1 MIYIY
6 IYNFLHKM
14 WFFCYIHT
22 CTYVC
27 CRCYIINTKIF
38 LYIYHPAFCGVI
50 SHIQNTVDK
59 SLQFLFAK
67 GKRLA
72 RNVSHFLNIVLY
84 FPPLFLDIIM
94 NGYCWNTWHPLCP
107 RWKLISRHLLNDLH
121 SNSKNNGFFFSPG
134 YRKKLQWEE
143 VTLSSTDTLHKH

>member
-1 MIYIY
+1 M
-6 IYNFLHKM
+6 
-14 WFFCYIHT
+14 

-72 RNVSHFLNIVLY
+72 RNVSHFFKHCTLLPPIVL
-84 FPPLFLDIIM
+84 
-94 NGYCWNTWHPLCP
+94 GYHYEWILL
-107 RWKLISRHLLNDLH
+107 KHLASIVSQVKTH
-121 SNSKNNGFFFSPG
+121 F
-134 YRKKLQWEE
+134 Q
-143 VTLSSTDTLHKH
+143 TLVK